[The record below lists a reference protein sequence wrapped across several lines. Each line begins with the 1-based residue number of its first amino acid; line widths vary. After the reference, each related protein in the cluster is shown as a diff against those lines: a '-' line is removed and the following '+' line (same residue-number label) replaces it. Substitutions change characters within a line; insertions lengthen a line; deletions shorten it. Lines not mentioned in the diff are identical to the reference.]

1 VKRLIYTAI
10 LLQLSISSLLLADPN
25 DPVYF
30 ADPNLETAVADALGL
45 TPPITEGQMEN
56 LLSLT
61 ANSMGISDLTGLEYA
76 TDVNELHLSSNLIS
90 DPSPISAL
98 TSLINLFLNNNQ
110 ITDISA
116 VSSLV
121 NLDTLFLSIN
131 LIDDLSPVSG
141 LTGLTSLYLGDNQIS
156 GGISSLSG
164 LSNLTVLD
172 LTDNQV
178 VDISAVSNLTSL
190 EYLYLTNNQVVD
202 ISAVSN
208 LTNLQDLYLANN
220 QVVDIPDMSN
230 LTSLQYLHLTDNF
243 IEDISGLA
251 GEEPNDLISLLL
263 TGNSLNEDAYC
274 SYVLIIWNNNPL
286 LVTFDYDPNPGTCLH
301 HDTCFS
307 AVEITKGT
315 YSDTTVGATGP
326 KEESLCGQW
335 DYLDV
340 WHSYTPDSNEVVDI
354 SLCGN
359 EDLDTTLVVF
369 DSCGETELACNDDY
383 CGSEGFQSLVTVGL
397 TAGKTYLIRVAGYS
411 ETTGNYELTIT
422 DAPEPPV
429 NNTCQDA
436 NEVVQ
441 YTPVTG
447 STTTAYGTDITSCTT
462 SDTRDVWYYF
472 IPTISGR
479 YMIDPND
486 PNGSDYDTSLAVFDD
501 CGGTELACNDD
512 YTDYDSWGYR
522 DVVTSR
528 IIVSLVE
535 GETYYIRISGS
546 GGAAGNYSLTVTLA
560 SDINKDGVVDI
571 IDLSWLVQEW
581 LQDGTSDA
589 DIAPEGADGGGDLF
603 IDFLDFAEFCKQY

>member
-1 VKRLIYTAI
+1 MKKLIYTAI
-10 LLQLSISSLLLADPN
+10 LLQLSISSLLLADP
-25 DPVYF
+25 VYF
-30 ADPNLETAVADALGL
+30 ADPNLKLAVEAELGIDDPNQTDML
-45 TPPITEGQMEN
+45 GMTY
-56 LLSLT
+56 LS
-61 ANSMGISDLTGLEYA
+61 ANSSGIFDLTGLEYA

-90 DPSPISAL
+90 VLSPISAL
-98 TSLINLFLNNNQ
+98 TSLINLYLNNNQ
-110 ITDISA
+110 ITNISA
-116 VSSLV
+116 VENLV

-131 LIDDLSPVSG
+131 LIYDLSPVSG
-141 LTGLTSLYLGDNQIS
+141 LTGLTSLYLGNNEIIN
-156 GGISSLSG
+156 ISSLSG
-164 LSNLTVLD
+164 LSNLTMLD
-172 LTDNQV
+172 LTNNQV
-178 VDISAVSNLTSL
+178 DDISAVSNLTSL
-190 EYLYLTNNQVVD
+190 ELLSLTNNQVVD
-202 ISAVSN
+202 ISA
-208 LTNLQDLYLANN
+208 
-220 QVVDIPDMSN
+220 MSN
-230 LTSLQYLHLTDNF
+230 LTSLQYLYLTNNQ
-243 IEDISGLA
+243 IIDISVLA

-263 TGNSLNEDAYC
+263 TQNPLNKVAYC
-274 SYVLIIWNNNPL
+274 TYLPIIEGNNPL
-286 LVTFDYDPNPGTCLH
+286 ISIEVDDNPYTCLL
-301 HDTCFS
+301 HDICS
-307 AVEITKGT
+307 NAIAIVEKDKT
-315 YSDTTVGATGP
+315 YNGSSNGATGT
-326 KEESLCGQW
+326 EESICGRY
-335 DYLDV
+335 DELDV

-354 SLCGN
+354 SLCTSQM
-359 EDLDTTLVVF
+359 DTTLVVYDF
-369 DSCGETELACNDDY
+369 CGGTELACNDDY
-383 CGSEGFQSLVTVGL
+383 CGSQGYQSQVTIGL
-397 TAGKTYLIRVAGYS
+397 TAGETYLIRVAEYWGG
-411 ETTGNYELTIT
+411 TGNYKLTIT

-436 NEVVQ
+436 IEVVQ
-441 YTPVTG
+441 YSPPVTG

-479 YMIDPND
+479 YLIDPNA

-512 YTDYDSWGYR
+512 YTDYDDRWGYP

-603 IDFLDFAEFCKQY
+603 IDFLDFAEFCRQY